1 MAKLSRKRTVQ
12 DVYRRLILKYHKQGK
27 DSTSLMNRL
36 KEVSI
41 KSTSKNNKD

>member
-1 MAKLSRKRTVQ
+1 MAKLSSKRVIQ

-27 DSTSLMNRL
+27 DSTLLMNRL

-41 KSTSKNNKD
+41 KSTSKKKE